1 MSGVIDTNVL
11 LYAANRD
18 APQHER
24 AFSFLLEAGKSSAAW
39 YLTEGIVYEFLRA
52 STHPRVFPAPLAA
65 SDAVSFL
72 APMLTSTRFTVLSAG
87 PRHWSVLSE
96 VIAELRSP
104 SGNLFFDIRTVAL
117 MREHGVRRIYSADT
131 DFLQFEGIDVRN
143 PVKGR

>member
-24 AFSFLLEAGKSSAAW
+24 AF
-39 YLTEGIVYEFLRA
+39 
-52 STHPRVFPAPLAA
+52 
-65 SDAVSFL
+65 SFL

-131 DFLQFEGIDVRN
+131 GLLQFEGIDVRN